1 MIHDA
6 SGSWSLEISHN
17 SLASIPSLA
26 FSGLE
31 RALWRLVLSH
41 NQFSR
46 VPSDS
51 ISRLE
56 KLNYLDLSGNNSRD
70 NGCPEAKSQLTEL
83 FKRSANG
90 SLLVGYILQNCKAW
104 NLKQKEINDNSL
116 AKSEIL
122 EKLPKCTKIFLTT
135 LEQSVNLVFASGEL
149 WDDDGLGTFEVFPPP
164 ADLGRL
170 GNRFWWNQISS
181 WRWLFLVNQ

>member
-1 MIHDA
+1 MNH

-56 KLNYLDLSGNNSRD
+56 KLNFLDLSGNNNFLEEVAGGLLKCSRQQ
-70 NGCPEAKSQLTEL
+70 QLRETWQQILRESNFL
-83 FKRSANG
+83 MAMAFPLKAINIQAISMKNVLMGMER
-90 SLLVGYILQNCKAW
+90 LLYRVERCRECK
-104 NLKQKEINDNSL
+104 Q
-116 AKSEIL
+116 
-122 EKLPKCTKIFLTT
+122 
-135 LEQSVNLVFASGEL
+135 
-149 WDDDGLGTFEVFPPP
+149 
-164 ADLGRL
+164 
-170 GNRFWWNQISS
+170 
-181 WRWLFLVNQ
+181 

>member
-1 MIHDA
+1 MMNDA

-31 RALWRLVLSH
+31 RALWRLVLAH

-56 KLNYLDLSGNNSRD
+56 KLNYLDLSGNN
-70 NGCPEAKSQLTEL
+70 N
-83 FKRSANG
+83 
-90 SLLVGYILQNCKAW
+90 LQ
-104 NLKQKEINDNSL
+104 D
-116 AKSEIL
+116 
-122 EKLPKCTKIFLTT
+122 T
-135 LEQSVNLVFASGEL
+135 
-149 WDDDGLGTFEVFPPP
+149 DGRGTFEVFSPT
-164 ADLGRL
+164 AEGDLATDLAGIKFPH
-170 GNRFWWNQISS
+170 GDGFSFESNKYSDHFNGKM
-181 WRWLFLVNQ
+181 F

>member
-1 MIHDA
+1 MNLDA

-70 NGCPEAKSQLTEL
+70 NGCAEAKSRFTEL
-83 FKRSANG
+83 VKRSVNG
-90 SLLVGYILQNCKAW
+90 SLLVHLGYILQNCKA
-104 NLKQKEINDNSL
+104 
-116 AKSEIL
+116 
-122 EKLPKCTKIFLTT
+122 
-135 LEQSVNLVFASGEL
+135 
-149 WDDDGLGTFEVFPPP
+149 
-164 ADLGRL
+164 
-170 GNRFWWNQISS
+170 
-181 WRWLFLVNQ
+181 

>member
-1 MIHDA
+1 MMNH

-56 KLNYLDLSGNNSRD
+56 KLNFLDLSGNN
-70 NGCPEAKSQLTEL
+70 N
-83 FKRSANG
+83 F
-90 SLLVGYILQNCKAW
+90 
-104 NLKQKEINDNSL
+104 
-116 AKSEIL
+116 L
-122 EKLPKCTKIFLTT
+122 E
-135 LEQSVNLVFASGEL
+135 ESGRR
-149 WDDDGLGTFEVFPPP
+149 TFEVFPPTT
-164 ADLGRL
+164 AERDLATDFAGIKFPHGDGFSFESNKYSSHFYEKCFD
-170 GNRFWWNQISS
+170 GNGTVVVSC
-181 WRWLFLVNQ
+181 

>member
-1 MIHDA
+1 MMNH

-56 KLNYLDLSGNNSRD
+56 KLNFLDLSGINNLEESGLGDFGSVPANNS
-70 NGCPEAKSQLTEL
+70 
-83 FKRSANG
+83 
-90 SLLVGYILQNCKAW
+90 
-104 NLKQKEINDNSL
+104 
-116 AKSEIL
+116 
-122 EKLPKCTKIFLTT
+122 
-135 LEQSVNLVFASGEL
+135 
-149 WDDDGLGTFEVFPPP
+149 
-164 ADLGRL
+164 
-170 GNRFWWNQISS
+170 
-181 WRWLFLVNQ
+181 

>member
-1 MIHDA
+1 MMNHDA

-51 ISRLE
+51 VSRLE
-56 KLNYLDLSGNNSRD
+56 KLNYLDLSGNNSQD
-70 NGCPEAKSQLTEL
+70 QNCPEAKTRFTEL
-83 FKRSANG
+83 S
-90 SLLVGYILQNCKAW
+90 
-104 NLKQKEINDNSL
+104 
-116 AKSEIL
+116 KS
-122 EKLPKCTKIFLTT
+122 
-135 LEQSVNLVFASGEL
+135 SVNKC
-149 WDDDGLGTFEVFPPP
+149 
-164 ADLGRL
+164 
-170 GNRFWWNQISS
+170 
-181 WRWLFLVNQ
+181 